1 MDSCREQILS
11 RTTGPPPCILVVD
24 DEELVRDLLAHFL
37 ETKGY
42 RVLSAGDGRHAL
54 EIFRRQPVDL
64 VLSDVYMP
72 GLSGLQLLA
81 AVKDLNPRVPVVL
94 ISGRGEVPT
103 VVQALKAGAENFLT
117 KPLDLELLARV
128 VNRSLQLARIRP
140 QAAEHHLDLRQI
152 TQISTPSHAD
162 YICEVIYQI
171 ALSAVAVGFA
181 EHDLDNNLKLA
192 LVEAVTNAMEHG
204 NRWDVNKR
212 VEVEAVATPELLEVR
227 VRDQGEGFDFSHL
240 PDPTQEE
247 NLLCERGRGIF
258 LMRSIMDQVVFVPP
272 GNQVILSKRRLPRD
286 RADSNP

>member
-1 MDSCREQILS
+1 
-11 RTTGPPPCILVVD
+11 
-24 DEELVRDLLAHFL
+24 
-37 ETKGY
+37 
-42 RVLSAGDGRHAL
+42 
-54 EIFRRQPVDL
+54 VDL

-72 GLSGLQLLA
+72 GLSGLQLLT

-94 ISGRGEVPT
+94 ISGWGEVPT
-103 VVQALKAGAENFLT
+103 VVEALKAGAENFLT

-204 NRWDVNKR
+204 NHWDVNKR